1 MPGTDAAGVPTDAWL
16 DACRRM
22 VAAQADVYERNPGIV
37 GRTEYAGIGEGGD
50 RSLVIDR
57 QAEEIVF
64 GELER
69 LHAGGG
75 QFTAISEER
84 GEVVFGDPAVADR
97 VVIDPIDGSL
107 NARRT
112 LPSFALSI
120 AVASGP
126 SMADVEWG
134 FVYDFG
140 AREEFVAGRAGG
152 AALNGEPILARG
164 PGYGL
169 ELVGLEATKPEL
181 ILPVVEGLQG
191 KAYRCRGVG
200 SLAITLCY
208 VACGRFDGMLSA
220 RECRSV
226 DVAAAQLIAREAG
239 ASLKFGELALD
250 AVHLDLAA
258 RFPIAA
264 GLDEEMLGTM
274 LEVQRHAAEA
284 LR

>member
-22 VAAQADVYERNPGIV
+22 VVAQAEVYERNPGIV
-37 GRTEYAGIGEGGD
+37 GRTEYAGVGEGGD

-64 GELER
+64 DELER
-69 LHAGGG
+69 LHAAGGE
-75 QFTAISEER
+75 FTAISEER
-84 GEVVFGDPAVADR
+84 GEVAFGDPRVPDR

-120 AVASGP
+120 AVCSGP

-140 AREEFVAGRAGG
+140 AREEFVAARGVG
-152 AALNGEPILARG
+152 ATLNGETILARG

-239 ASLKFGELALD
+239 ATVSFGGGPLEEA
-250 AVHLDLAA
+250 HLGLEA
-258 RFPIAA
+258 RFHVAA
-264 GLDEEMLGTM
+264 TADPEGLQTL
-274 LEVQRHAAEA
+274 LEAQRRVRE
-284 LR
+284 